1 MNRYIVYMLSTVAF
15 LVMVGCGSKKKTLEV
30 TKEERIENK
39 DYYLKQLDSLKQEIE
54 YRNAII
60 QLSIEPV
67 DSKVPNTAKF
77 TRTETGFEY
86 EGENSK
92 LGAKSQNEENKVRTE
107 MGRDKEE
114 SDKGEVYE
122 KKKAKNM
129 DLEREDTSGN
139 IKWSIFGVALI
150 LIVAYFIW
158 KKR

>member
-1 MNRYIVYMLSTVAF
+1 MFTS
-15 LVMVGCGSKKKTLEV
+15 CGSKKKTLEV

-67 DSKVPNTAKF
+67 DPKVPNTAKF

-122 KKKAKNM
+122 NKKTKNM
-129 DLEREDTSGN
+129 DMEREDTSNN
-139 IKWSIFGVALI
+139 IKWSIWGIVVILIGVAF
-150 LIVAYFIW
+150 AYFFIW